1 VAKEKNAKFF
11 LKEQFKKDGLKV
23 ELTSRMAIQ
32 YSYYHKMKFDVKN
45 ILDILEIIK
54 QIDRKKEI
62 IETLPFSKN
71 QKILLRQSLWV
82 NIIVSYAKFFTSKDK
97 DEAEHAHI
105 QFQERKCFKGARQE
119 LFDMHNK
126 IMATR
131 HKCISHGVENEEEH
145 VIPYLYLLNI
155 SRDGLTGRLG
165 INALGPINYSLAD
178 LNLVTELIKLLDS
191 YIERKIDLLS
201 ERVYKEVENVS
212 PNDLL
217 DLALQNKSL

>member
-1 VAKEKNAKFF
+1 VEKEKHLKGF
-11 LKEQFKKDGLKV
+11 LKEQFKTDGLKV

-45 ILDILEIIK
+45 ILEILEILK
-54 QIDRKKEI
+54 QIDSNKEI

-82 NIIVSYAKFFTSKDK
+82 NTIVSYAKFFTSKDK
-97 DEAEHAHI
+97 DEADFTHI
-105 QFQERKCFKGARQE
+105 QFQEKKCYKGARPE
-119 LFDMHNK
+119 LFNMHNK
-126 IMATR
+126 IMVTR

-145 VIPYLYLLNI
+145 VIPYLYLVAI
-155 SRDGLTGRLG
+155 SHDGVTSQLG
-165 INALGPINYSLAD
+165 VNVLGPINYSFAD
-178 LNLVTELIKLLDS
+178 LNLFTELVKLLDS
-191 YIERKIDLLS
+191 YIETKMGLVS
-201 ERVYKEVENVS
+201 EKVYKELGNIS